1 MGQNIMKIRFRS
13 YANSE
18 NNQKEQGNKTSY
30 DRILPQLCFFQLV
43 LPTNSRKQTTKTA
56 LQVNG
61 GKNKLYATKSKK
73 CLFARLEFIHLLF
86 KNCSTKIA
94 KPFLS
99 GKVSLLNKLLCLK
112 KICLN
117 SSSVPHIGELSNQ
130 YKENYS

>member
-1 MGQNIMKIRFRS
+1 MEVCGFDLVCTGWPRILVMGQNIMKIRFRS
-13 YANSE
+13 YTNSE

-73 CLFARLEFIHLLF
+73 CLLRGFNSFIYYLRIAAQRLPNHSFQE
-86 KNCSTKIA
+86 K
-94 KPFLS
+94 
-99 GKVSLLNKLLCLK
+99 
-112 KICLN
+112 
-117 SSSVPHIGELSNQ
+117 
-130 YKENYS
+130 YRY